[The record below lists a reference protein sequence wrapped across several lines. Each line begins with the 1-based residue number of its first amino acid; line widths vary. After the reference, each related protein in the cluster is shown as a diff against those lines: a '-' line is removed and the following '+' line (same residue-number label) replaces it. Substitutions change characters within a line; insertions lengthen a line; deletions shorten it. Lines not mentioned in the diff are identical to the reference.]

1 MNEATQQYVRQHAD
15 DDVRQL
21 ALRGC
26 RNPDVDFTLALQQI
40 QGRQTAR
47 SKLPTWAAHEEIVY
61 PPHLN
66 MEQCS
71 SEQTARYKAAVCR
84 RVMNMLDSSN
94 TPQSLVDL
102 TGGFGVDFAFMA
114 ECFDHA
120 TYVERDTQLFA
131 VSSENLR
138 QLLQSSDTTLDFINA
153 DGTTYFPTLDHVTMF
168 FLDPAR
174 RDVHGGRTYGI
185 NDCTPDVL
193 AIEEKLLQRADFV
206 LLKLSPMLDW
216 RKTVNDLGSAF
227 VREIHIVAT
236 GGECKEMLVLLSSV
250 GDGFRLYC
258 VNDDYVFEVSPD
270 MASLVPFEGKIT
282 DAHYLYE
289 PNAAIMKAGC
299 FGELAHRFGGTPIA
313 HNSHLFLSSNPHPD
327 FPGRKFRINVVTTM
341 NKRDLR
347 IVLSGLKQANITV
360 RNFPLSVAELRK
372 RLKLSEGGSTYL
384 FATTQ
389 ADGTHILLLCD
400 KL

>member
-1 MNEATQQYVRQHAD
+1 
-15 DDVRQL
+15 
-21 ALRGC
+21 
-26 RNPDVDFTLALQQI
+26 
-40 QGRQTAR
+40 
-47 SKLPTWAAHEEIVY
+47 
-61 PPHLN
+61 
-66 MEQCS
+66 
-71 SEQTARYKAAVCR
+71 
-84 RVMNMLDSSN
+84 
-94 TPQSLVDL
+94 
-102 TGGFGVDFAFMA
+102 
-114 ECFDHA
+114 
-120 TYVERDTQLFA
+120 
-131 VSSENLR
+131 
-138 QLLQSSDTTLDFINA
+138 
-153 DGTTYFPTLDHVTMF
+153 
-168 FLDPAR
+168 
-174 RDVHGGRTYGI
+174 
-185 NDCTPDVL
+185 
-193 AIEEKLLQRADFV
+193 
-206 LLKLSPMLDW
+206 
-216 RKTVNDLGSAF
+216 
-227 VREIHIVAT
+227 
-236 GGECKEMLVLLSSV
+236 MLVLLSSV

-270 MASLVPFEGKIT
+270 KASLVPFEGKIT

-299 FGELAHRFGGTPIA
+299 FGELAHRFGVTPIA